1 MRPDD
6 ITAILTSLG
15 ALAGSVALFYKSRS
29 ERKKVKAESVG
40 VELNAI
46 RKAYSAMLEDQMD
59 SVVEPMQRRI
69 DRLVEQVESMQREID
84 ELKRYRGKFEIAVM
98 YIRSLCH
105 WIDIKDKTGVSKP
118 NLPDE
123 LRGYFTSNGS
133 KLQ

>member
-1 MRPDD
+1 MRPED

-15 ALAGSVALFYKSRS
+15 ALAGSVVLFYKSRS
-29 ERKKVKAESVG
+29 ERKKVKAESVS

-69 DRLVEQVESMQREID
+69 DRLVEQVESMQR
-84 ELKRYRGKFEIAVM
+84 GKFEIAVM

-123 LRGYFTSNGS
+123 LREYFTSNGS